1 MILVQIPG
9 QLQAVALRHADV
21 RDDKVGT
28 VLFHLY
34 DGLHSIGRLPNQG
47 KRQFQGRDLFY

>member
-47 KRQFQGRDLFY
+47 KRQFQGCDLFY